1 MDEFQFIQSVTPK
14 FYRQPNVMKGI
25 GDDAAIIRNQ
35 HEDTILTV
43 DTMVD
48 MIHFSL
54 KTTKPYHIGYRAL
67 AANISDIAAMGGKP
81 TSFLVSI
88 VIPDDWQDQQLN
100 EIYQGMKDL
109 AKNFQMDLIGGD
121 TVSGKQLT
129 LTITVIGSVP
139 QGRARYRSQAKQGD
153 IVFVTGT
160 LGDSACGLHILL
172 HGNEN
177 EHDNYEYFI
186 KRHQMPMPRVDFIQA
201 CQGIT
206 RMALND
212 ISDGIANEANEIAL
226 ASNQLIELDY
236 NKIPCQSDLYHFSE
250 ADRSKWILS
259 GGEDFELIGTI
270 PANEWDILRK
280 VAKETNTKISQ
291 IGVVK
296 NNPEKNGSVW
306 IYQHDRYAKLNKSG
320 YTHLSR

>member
-1 MDEFQFIQSVTPK
+1 
-14 FYRQPNVMKGI
+14 
-25 GDDAAIIRNQ
+25 
-35 HEDTILTV
+35 
-43 DTMVD
+43 
-48 MIHFSL
+48 
-54 KTTKPYHIGYRAL
+54 
-67 AANISDIAAMGGKP
+67 
-81 TSFLVSI
+81 
-88 VIPDDWQDQQLN
+88 
-100 EIYQGMKDL
+100 
-109 AKNFQMDLIGGD
+109 
-121 TVSGKQLT
+121 
-129 LTITVIGSVP
+129 
-139 QGRARYRSQAKQGD
+139 
-153 IVFVTGT
+153 
-160 LGDSACGLHILL
+160 
-172 HGNEN
+172 
-177 EHDNYEYFI
+177 
-186 KRHQMPMPRVDFIQA
+186 
-201 CQGIT
+201 
-206 RMALND
+206 MALND

>member
-54 KTTKPYHIGYRAL
+54 KTTKPYHVGYRAL

-139 QGRARYRSQAKQGD
+139 PQGRARYRSQAKQGD

-186 KRHQMPMPRVDFIQA
+186 KRHQMPMPR
-201 CQGIT
+201 
-206 RMALND
+206 L
-212 ISDGIANEANEIAL
+212 
-226 ASNQLIELDY
+226 
-236 NKIPCQSDLYHFSE
+236 
-250 ADRSKWILS
+250 ILS
-259 GGEDFELIGTI
+259 
-270 PANEWDILRK
+270 K
-280 VAKETNTKISQ
+280 HAK
-291 IGVVK
+291 G
-296 NNPEKNGSVW
+296 
-306 IYQHDRYAKLNKSG
+306 
-320 YTHLSR
+320 